1 MDKVKLK
8 MAQEQQKRCGELQLL
23 FHGQDGPLLEV
34 TDEKELQGM
43 PARNKKCRV
52 DK

>member
-1 MDKVKLK
+1 MDEAKLK

-34 TDEKELQGM
+34 IDEIELQGM
-43 PARNKKCRV
+43 PARKKKRIV